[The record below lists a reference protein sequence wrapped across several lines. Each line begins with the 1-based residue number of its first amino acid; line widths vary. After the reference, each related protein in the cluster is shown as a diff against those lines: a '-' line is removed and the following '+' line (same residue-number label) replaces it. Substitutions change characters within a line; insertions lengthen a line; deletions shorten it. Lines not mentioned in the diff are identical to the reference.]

1 MPTITQSLE
10 QCIENCTRCQRICLE
25 TAARHFRG
33 EDRATKGR
41 EGHVRLLLDCAEI
54 CQTSA
59 NFMVRG
65 SELHGQTCAACA
77 AVCERC
83 AEECDKLG
91 EDPHLAACA
100 EICRACAQ
108 TCREMAAAIH

>member
-1 MPTITQSLE
+1 ME
-10 QCIENCTRCQRICLE
+10 QCIENCIRCHRVCLE

-33 EDRATKGR
+33 ESTPRLS
-41 EGHVRLLLDCAEI
+41 ELLVRLLIDCAEI

-59 NFMVRG
+59 DFMVRG
-65 SELHGQTCAACA
+65 SELHGETCGACA

-83 AEECDKLG
+83 ADECDRGG

-100 EICRACAQ
+100 EICRRCAES
-108 TCREMAAAIH
+108 CRAMAGASR